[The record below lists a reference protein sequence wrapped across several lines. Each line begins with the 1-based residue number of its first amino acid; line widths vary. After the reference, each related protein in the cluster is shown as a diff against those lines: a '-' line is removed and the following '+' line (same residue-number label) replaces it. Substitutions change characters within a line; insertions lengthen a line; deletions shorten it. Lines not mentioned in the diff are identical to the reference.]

1 MLPILKSFN
10 RKITIEEFK
19 QIILKTIFG
28 EHEVEEYHLTDDDWK
43 KIKQLS
49 NENTEHGNGI
59 TVETLN
65 IILKENINL
74 SVVLYK

>member
-1 MLPILKSFN
+1 MK
-10 RKITIEEFK
+10 
-19 QIILKTIFG
+19 
-28 EHEVEEYHLTDDDWK
+28 
-43 KIKQLS
+43 
-49 NENTEHGNGI
+49 NTEHGNGI